1 MTVNIL
7 LHTYLYVRG
16 QIRKLLLKIYLFFIE
31 YEDVQECQINN
42 KIKDITTN
50 INLEIFYNKF
60 LPQNKQ
66 YNNYSD
72 LNKIRYG
79 FIKKNQIYYS
89 QYKKEN
95 ILNYNHKIINC
106 KIINLTID
114 NVSIKK
120 NLIHYNNICDL
131 SFYLLF
137 EKIQYN
143 KDSILKGKLINK
155 GKIIS
160 FEHKLEDYLN
170 KPIYYLYS
178 T

>member
-1 MTVNIL
+1 MTDNIL
-7 LHTYLYVRG
+7 LHAYLYIRG

-60 LPQNKQ
+60 LPQNKQYNNYSDLNKQ

-137 EKIQYN
+137 
-143 KDSILKGKLINK
+143 
-155 GKIIS
+155 
-160 FEHKLEDYLN
+160 
-170 KPIYYLYS
+170 
-178 T
+178 